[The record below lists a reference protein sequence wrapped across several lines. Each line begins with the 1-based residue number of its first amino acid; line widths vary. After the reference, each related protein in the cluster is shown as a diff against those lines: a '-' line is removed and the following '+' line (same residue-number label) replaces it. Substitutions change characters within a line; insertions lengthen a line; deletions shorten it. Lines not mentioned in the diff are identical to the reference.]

1 MVQLLTADQAK
12 SLFSETLEQKFKEF
26 SKALLSKE
34 TRQEILTRD
43 EVCELLQ
50 INPST
55 LWTWQNQGKIT
66 AYGIAG
72 SRRYY
77 KRSEILES
85 LIPLK
90 TK

>member
-1 MVQLLTADQAK
+1 MVQLLTAEMAEEM
-12 SLFSETLEQKFKEF
+12 FSKTLEQKFKEF
-26 SKALLSKE
+26 YTSCINKE
-34 TRQEILTRD
+34 THEEILTRD

-55 LWTWQNQGKIT
+55 LWAWQNQGKIT